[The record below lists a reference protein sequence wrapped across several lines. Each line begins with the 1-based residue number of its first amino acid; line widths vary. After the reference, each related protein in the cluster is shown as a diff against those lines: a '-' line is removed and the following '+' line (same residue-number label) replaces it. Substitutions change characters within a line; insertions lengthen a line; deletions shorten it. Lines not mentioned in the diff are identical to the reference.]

1 MNKKLSEVTQ
11 SSSIG
16 QHKNTSCKP
25 CCNKDVVN
33 NVTKMKK
40 KSFKDLINK
49 E

>member
-1 MNKKLSEVTQ
+1 MSKKLSEVTQ

-33 NVTKMKK
+33 VTKTKK